1 MMNKKIFSENE
12 NENEKIN
19 SKLLQTK
26 RSNTKAVFVSH

>member
-1 MMNKKIFSENE
+1 MNKKIFSENE

-26 RSNTKAVFVSH
+26 RSNAS